1 MDITTII
8 SDIIV
13 SIFTD
18 CISRAGVKFIG
29 RLKLRKL
36 KKKITATVSQFL
48 KQYDGSVLTT
58 GAFAEFLS
66 SHHPLKK
73 MFANIS
79 GKSANLPKEQCINEQ
94 TERFSSYYPSVKV
107 TPADQS
113 YMKELFAKLYE
124 IMESYYRE
132 HISEDTNYLAGT
144 VQKTEATLSTDIQE
158 QGTHIEQHVDQGLE
172 ELKTMLLKSQ
182 ELKDDDTIWSVYTS
196 LVHEILN
203 GRAGEVYTVYP
214 LLEGKSRDLQLAI
227 TYMLNAA
234 SDIKVQELSFETMEK
249 KISYERIYE
258 DLTVKAI
265 YLALC
270 KGDQNTLKA
279 IGERN
284 PALHEISRCL
294 LEGKYDVFYIKEVN
308 DGDGQAVIAYTM
320 SDKFREY
327 LWLVKHICMFAVL
340 AEPIVNAAECAENVL
355 GEDICVIDQ
364 VMLSEVKLKKM
375 LSQNNAKQEAV
386 KKYRYTLQKLK
397 GSVEHLPQQIQAKFY
412 GTCLRA
418 AFMFA
423 EEEADEIIKS
433 IPEGCKADGTIAML
447 IMMQKV
453 NKGEASCGEVLD
465 LCVKNNAYWLFGN
478 FIARLANENEKDAK
492 ALIDRHLFAIDRDPA
507 VFLVYAKLVQ
517 RLEGDARA
525 IELYQSY
532 EDKYGDSCEFWVDKM
547 RISYD
552 ETEARKVMERWEN
565 HDIGRLTPQGDM
577 ELYRL
582 LMQHELYKEAL
593 RCIAVM
599 EKAEPLSGERLQI
612 KARALVA
619 VKQEIEALELYKTLF
634 GQNMRTDEAAYYIM
648 ALSENNKRKVP
659 DQVLQYVKS
668 SEKADLLGLAAVYE
682 AANGSMDEANEL
694 LIKALLR
701 TKQEDTFIYGR
712 YMLFHTREEHL
723 EEPPVS
729 SVNKDT
735 AVRCVDGD
743 GNEKCICI
751 HAAKV
756 LPSEPYIWENAEHI
770 YAETAIH
777 WGILRKKAGD
787 TIQLHGVTCK
797 ITAVDSLDTFLFQVC
812 MEHMVRNG
820 DAHKIEAPVG
830 ADEKTDVTIM
840 MEMMKKLLKEKTSD
854 FSWQEHYEHN
864 TVPVSIW
871 YYKRYVRVT
880 YTQLI
885 EALVQDASVVYRGI
899 AGSVETADRY
909 ILSTS
914 ALVVLK
920 KLGFPLEKLDRQ
932 VYIASSLGKIVA
944 DDKDAVIAANNRET
958 VAAMGVQNDKLYMT
972 ETSDEMK
979 QVYMQEAVELH
990 TYTAALATKDNQVD
1004 LPMEITEQLDYKE
1017 FLGVA
1022 DYDAMCIAKTEGLTL
1037 VTAEIPLVPL
1047 ASAIQVETIYVADF
1061 INAMCDDLEEVLQY
1075 VEKMEKCRFLIPVT
1089 AGIVRRL
1096 METYQMADTSEQ
1108 KMWLGRWN
1116 AVLEIPL
1123 EDATYAE
1130 RLANVY
1136 KQLLAETRKK
1146 DEEDNQIW
1154 SSMLYAAVSYA
1165 GYSVRVGIVDGV
1177 PKAKLVKERMMG
1189 IKKQQ

>member
-29 RLKLRKL
+29 RLKFRKL
-36 KKKITATVSQFL
+36 KKKIAATVRQFL

-58 GAFAEFLS
+58 GAFDEFLS
-66 SHHPLKK
+66 NHHPLEK

-79 GKSANLPKEQCINEQ
+79 GKSANLPKELCINEQ
-94 TERFSSYYPSVKV
+94 AERFSCYYPSVKV

-132 HISEDTNYLAGT
+132 HISKDTNYLAGT
-144 VQKTEATLSTDIQE
+144 VQKTKAELSADIQE
-158 QGTHIEQHVDQGLE
+158 QSNHIAHMDRNME
-172 ELKTMLLKSQ
+172 ELKSLLMKSQ
-182 ELKDDDTIWSVYTS
+182 ELEDEDTIWSVYTS
-196 LVHEILN
+196 LIHAILN

-227 TYMLNAA
+227 TYLLNCA
-234 SDIKVQELSFETMEK
+234 SDIKVQEITFETVEK
-249 KISYERIYE
+249 KISNERIYA

-270 KGDQNTLKA
+270 KDDQETLKA

-284 PALHEISRCL
+284 PALHEISDCL
-294 LEGKYDVFYIKEVN
+294 LAGKYDAFYTKEVK
-308 DGDGQAVIAYTM
+308 DAAGQAVIAYTM

-364 VMLSEVKLKKM
+364 VMLSEVKLKM
-375 LSQNNAKQEAV
+375 MISQNNAEQGAV
-386 KKYRYTLQKLK
+386 KKYRDTLQELK
-397 GSVEHLPQQIQAKFY
+397 ESVKHLPQQLQTKFY

-418 AFMFA
+418 AFVL
-423 EEEADEIIKS
+423 ADEEIDTIIKS
-433 IPEGCKADGTIAML
+433 IPEACKSDGTIAML
-447 IMMQKV
+447 LMQRKIS
-453 NKGEASCGEVLD
+453 KGEAFGEEVLD
-465 LCVKNNAYWLFGN
+465 LCVKNDAYWLFGN
-478 FIARLANENEKDAK
+478 FIARLASENEKEAK
-492 ALIDRHLFAIDRDPA
+492 ELIDRHLFVIDRDPA

-517 RLEGDARA
+517 SLEGNARV
-525 IELYQSY
+525 IELYQTY
-532 EDKYGDSCEFWVDKM
+532 EEKYGNVCEFCVEKM
-547 RISYD
+547 KVSYD
-552 ETEARKVMERWEN
+552 PTEVKNLIERWEK
-565 HDIGRLTPQGDM
+565 HDMERLFPRGDM
-577 ELYRL
+577 ELYQL
-582 LMQHELYKEAL
+582 LMQHKRYKETL

-599 EKAEPLSGERLQI
+599 EKAEPLSVERLQI
-612 KARALVA
+612 KARALLA
-619 VKQEIEALELYKTLF
+619 AKQEIEALEAYKTLF
-634 GQNMRTDEAAYYIM
+634 EKDMHSGEVVYYIL

-659 DQVLQYVKS
+659 DPVLQYAKLS
-668 SEKADLLGLAAVYE
+668 KQAELLGLAAAYE

-694 LIKALLR
+694 FVKALLR
-701 TKQEDTFIYGR
+701 TKRNDTFIYGR
-712 YMLFHTREEHL
+712 YLLFHIREEHVQ
-723 EEPPVS
+723 EKTIS
-729 SVNKDT
+729 SVNTDT
-735 AVRCVDGD
+735 AVRYVDED

-756 LPSEPYIWENAEHI
+756 LPEEPYIWEHAEHI
-770 YAETAIH
+770 YAETAIQR
-777 WGILRKKAGD
+777 GLLRKKAGD
-787 TIQLHGVTCK
+787 TMQLNGVNCK
-797 ITAVDSLDTFLFQVC
+797 ITAIDSIDAFLFQVC

-830 ADEKTDVTIM
+830 ADEKTDIAVM

-864 TVPVSIW
+864 AVPVSIW

-880 YTQLI
+880 YTQLL

-899 AGSVETADRY
+899 AGSVEKADQY
-909 ILSTS
+909 ILSAS

-920 KLGFPLEKLDRQ
+920 KLGFPLGKLDGQ

-944 DDKDAVIAANNRET
+944 DDKDAVIAANNREK
-958 VAAMGVQNDKLYMT
+958 VAAMGLQNEQLYMV
-972 ETSDEMK
+972 ETSDDMK
-979 QVYMQEAVELH
+979 QVYMEEAVELN
-990 TYTAALATKDNQVD
+990 TYASGLATKDNHID
-1004 LPMEITEQLDYKE
+1004 IPLETAEQLDFKE

-1061 INAMCDDLEEVLQY
+1061 INDMCDDLEEVLQY
-1075 VEKMEKCRFLIPVT
+1075 VEKMEKYRFLIPVT
-1089 AGIVRRL
+1089 AGIVQRL

-1108 KMWLGRWN
+1108 KMWLDRWN

-1177 PKAKLVKERMMG
+1177 PKAKLMKER
-1189 IKKQQ
+1189 IT

>member
-18 CISRAGVKFIG
+18 CISRADVKFIE
-29 RLKLRKL
+29 RLKFRKL

-66 SHHPLKK
+66 NHHPLEK
-73 MFANIS
+73 MFTNIS

-94 TERFSSYYPSVKV
+94 TERFSSYYPFVKV

-144 VQKTEATLSTDIQE
+144 VQKTKAELSADIQE
-158 QGTHIEQHVDQGLE
+158 QSNHIAHMDRNME
-172 ELKTMLLKSQ
+172 ELKSLLMKSQ
-182 ELKDDDTIWSVYTS
+182 ELEDEDTIWSVYTS
-196 LVHEILN
+196 LIHAILN

-227 TYMLNAA
+227 TYLLNCA
-234 SDIKVQELSFETMEK
+234 SDIKVQEIPFETVEK
-249 KISYERIYE
+249 KISNERIYA

-270 KGDQNTLKA
+270 KDDQETLKA

-284 PALHEISRCL
+284 PALHEISGCL
-294 LEGKYDVFYIKEVN
+294 LAGKYDVFYTKEVK
-308 DGDGQAVIAYTM
+308 DAAGQAVIAYTM

-340 AEPIVNAAECAENVL
+340 AESIVNAAECAENVL

-364 VMLSEVKLKKM
+364 VMLSEIKLKM
-375 LSQNNAKQEAV
+375 MISQNNAEQGAV
-386 KKYRYTLQKLK
+386 KKYRDTLQELK
-397 GSVEHLPQQIQAKFY
+397 ESVKHLPQQLQTKFY

-453 NKGEASCGEVLD
+453 NKGEASGGEVLD
-465 LCVKNNAYWLFGN
+465 LCVKNDAYWLFGN
-478 FIARLANENEKDAK
+478 FIARLASENEKEAK
-492 ALIDRHLFAIDRDPA
+492 KLIDRHLFVIDRDPA

-517 RLEGDARA
+517 SLEGNARV
-525 IELYQSY
+525 IELYQTY
-532 EDKYGDSCEFWVDKM
+532 EEKYGNVCEFCVEKM
-547 RISYD
+547 KVSYD
-552 ETEARKVMERWEN
+552 PTEVKNLIERWEK
-565 HDIGRLTPQGDM
+565 HDMERLFPRGDM
-577 ELYRL
+577 ELYQL
-582 LMQHELYKEAL
+582 LMQHKLYKETL

-599 EKAEPLSGERLQI
+599 EKAEPLSVERLQI
-612 KARALVA
+612 KARALLA
-619 VKQEIEALELYKTLF
+619 AKQEIEALEAYKTLF
-634 GQNMRTDEAAYYIM
+634 EKDMHSGEVVYYIL

-659 DQVLQYVKS
+659 DPVLQYAKLS
-668 SEKADLLGLAAVYE
+668 KQAELLGLAAAYE

-694 LIKALLR
+694 FVKALLR
-701 TKQEDTFIYGR
+701 TKRNDTFIYGR
-712 YMLFHTREEHL
+712 YLLFHIREEHVQ
-723 EEPPVS
+723 EKTIS
-729 SVNKDT
+729 SVNTDT
-735 AVRCVDGD
+735 AVRYVDED

-756 LPSEPYIWENAEHI
+756 LPEEPYIWEHAEHI
-770 YAETAIH
+770 YAETAIQR
-777 WGILRKKAGD
+777 GLLRKKAGD
-787 TIQLHGVTCK
+787 TMQLNGVNCK
-797 ITAVDSLDTFLFQVC
+797 ITAIDSIDAFLFQVC

-830 ADEKTDVTIM
+830 ADEKTDIAVM

-864 TVPVSIW
+864 AVPVSIW

-880 YTQLI
+880 YTQLL

-899 AGSVETADRY
+899 AGSVEKADQY
-909 ILSTS
+909 ILSAS

-920 KLGFPLEKLDRQ
+920 KLGFPLGKLDGQ

-944 DDKDAVIAANNRET
+944 DDKDAVIAANNREK
-958 VAAMGVQNDKLYMT
+958 VAAMGLQNEQLYMV
-972 ETSDEMK
+972 ETSDDMK
-979 QVYMQEAVELH
+979 QVYMEEAVELN
-990 TYTAALATKDNQVD
+990 TYAFGLATKDNHID
-1004 LPMEITEQLDYKE
+1004 IPLETAEQLDFKE

-1022 DYDAMCIAKTEGLTL
+1022 DYDAMCIAKTEELTL
-1037 VTAEIPLVPL
+1037 MTAEIPLVPL

-1075 VEKMEKCRFLIPVT
+1075 IEKMEKYRFLIPVT

-1096 METYQMADTSEQ
+1096 METYQMADMPEQ
-1108 KMWLGRWN
+1108 KMWLDRWN
-1116 AVLEIPL
+1116 AVLKIPL

-1177 PKAKLVKERMMG
+1177 PKAKLVKER
-1189 IKKQQ
+1189 IT